1 MKRKKVINTKPIS
14 SRTIYVPCYIPDI
27 AESERE
33 MYSLLWRMDEDG
45 IKKFFKNNR
54 KVSFKRVPIEV
65 CVYKSTHK
73 NPLSPE
79 CFNCSKWR
87 KYLPKKNRKK
97 IKLQKIRK
105 KIRSKL

>member
-1 MKRKKVINTKPIS
+1 MKRKKVMNTKPIS
-14 SRTIYVPCYIPDI
+14 SSTIYVPCYTPDI

-33 MYSLLWRMDEDG
+33 MYSLLWRMDADG

-54 KVSFKRVPIEV
+54 KVSFKKVPIEV

-87 KYLPKKNRKK
+87 KYLPKNRKK
-97 IKLQKIRK
+97 IKLRKTRK

>member
-27 AESERE
+27 AESERK

-54 KVSFKRVPIEV
+54 KVSFKKVPIEV

-87 KYLPKKNRKK
+87 KYLPKNRKK
-97 IKLQKIRK
+97 IKLRKTRK